1 LLLPVKKS
9 LLVKEK
15 MQSIPAVNIL
25 PTPTVTPSSN
35 AATSNANQ
43 SANDADATGS
53 TPAANAA
60 NGTTADQGMQSAQG
74 TQSSQGT
81 QSAQGS
87 QGAFGN
93 ILAKQIAAA
102 VAQIMKSGEDG
113 TNANADATAAANAKI
128 DALLANAKDVP
139 AIDPN
144 ELLKQ
149 INIDINQLSGNDKP
163 DAGTIDQ
170 SLNKLLAA
178 DPALASILKKAKK
191 SAADDVAAIDKS
203 QTANPG
209 IAVGNLPPTL
219 AATTDATGKD
229 LPKDIGIST
238 QAPTANVK
246 PELPVDA
253 ASAKDDKA
261 LNSFV
266 NELTTKLAETSTD
279 QTPTQQTPLNA
290 ISSAATVN
298 NINNNRADAVSP
310 PVGSQT
316 WDSALGEKVIWIVGT
331 QTQNAELH
339 LNPPSLGPLEVR
351 VSLSDGQANVS
362 FMTQHAAVREAIE
375 AATPKLREMMGESGI
390 NMGSV
395 SVNVGTFAQ
404 QQQDQSAAQQQAANS
419 RNNNSS
425 NNDFS
430 FGTTG
435 ANSAPVETVTTIVR
449 PVRDLGV
456 VDLFA

>member
-1 LLLPVKKS
+1 
-9 LLVKEK
+9 
-15 MQSIPAVNIL
+15 MQSISVVNIA
-25 PTPTVTPSSN
+25 PTPTAKASAGASN
-35 AATSNANQ
+35 TGQ

-53 TPAANAA
+53 TAATAA
-60 NGTTADQGMQSAQG
+60 SGAADASSDQGTPS
-74 TQSSQGT
+74 T
-81 QSAQGS
+81 

-93 ILAKQIAAA
+93 LLAKQIAMA
-102 VAQIMKSGEDG
+102 VAQIMKSG
-113 TNANADATAAANAKI
+113 DATDTKIDPNANAKI
-128 DALLANAKDVP
+128 DALIANAKDVP

-144 ELLKQ
+144 VLLKQ
-149 INIDINQLSGNDKP
+149 INIDINQLAGSDKP

-170 SLNKLLAA
+170 SLDKLLAA
-178 DPALASILKKAKK
+178 DPALAGILKKAKK
-191 SAADDVAAIDKS
+191 SGADDVAELDKS
-203 QTANPG
+203 QTATPV

-219 AATTDATGKD
+219 AAVTDVTGKD
-229 LPKDIGIST
+229 LPKDISINT
-238 QAPTANVK
+238 QVPTASVK
-246 PELPVDA
+246 PDIQLDPA
-253 ASAKDDKA
+253 NTSASSKDDKA
-261 LNSFV
+261 LNAFV
-266 NELTTKLAETSTD
+266 NELTTKLAATPTD
-279 QTPTQQTPLNA
+279 QTPTQQTPLNV

-298 NINNNRADAVSP
+298 NINNNRAEVGP

-316 WDSALGEKVIWIVGT
+316 WDSALGEKVVWIVGT

-375 AATPKLREMMGESGI
+375 AATPKLREMLGDSGI

-395 SVNVGTFAQ
+395 SVNVGTFSQ
-404 QQQDQSAAQQQAANS
+404 QQQDQAAQQQAANN
-419 RNNNSS
+419 RNNTS

-435 ANSAPVETVTTIVR
+435 ADAVPAETVTTTVQ
-449 PVRDLGV
+449 PVRDLGM

>member
-1 LLLPVKKS
+1 
-9 LLVKEK
+9 

-25 PTPTVTPSSN
+25 PTPTVTPSAN

-43 SANDADATGS
+43 SANDADATGAPTGS

-60 NGTTADQGMQSAQG
+60 NGTTADQGAQSAQG
-74 TQSSQGT
+74 TQGSQGT
-81 QSAQGS
+81 QSSQGS

-102 VAQIMKSGEDG
+102 VAQIIKSSEAG
-113 TNANADATAAANAKI
+113 TNVNADATADANAKI
-128 DALLANAKDVP
+128 DALIANAKDVP
-139 AIDPN
+139 AIDPDA
-144 ELLKQ
+144 LLKQ
-149 INIDINQLSGNDKP
+149 INIDINQLAGADKP
-163 DAGTIDQ
+163 DAGAIDK
-170 SLNKLLAA
+170 SLDKLLAA
-178 DPALASILKKAKK
+178 DPALAGILKKAKK
-191 SAADDVAAIDKS
+191 SAADEVAGLDKS
-203 QTANPG
+203 QTAAPV

-219 AATTDATGKD
+219 AATTDVTGKD

-238 QAPTANVK
+238 QVPTAAVK
-246 PELPVDA
+246 PEIPVDP

-261 LNSFV
+261 LNAFV
-266 NELTTKLAETSTD
+266 NELTTKLAEANTD

-298 NINNNRADAVSP
+298 NINNNRADVVTP

-316 WDSALGEKVIWIVGT
+316 WDSALGEKVVWIVGT

-339 LNPPSLGPLEVR
+339 LNPPSLGPLEIR
-351 VSLSDGQANVS
+351 VSLTDGQANVS

-375 AATPKLREMMGESGI
+375 AATPKLREMMGDSGI

-395 SVNVGTFAQ
+395 SVNVGTFSQ
-404 QQQDQSAAQQQAANS
+404 QQQDQAAQQQQAANN
-419 RNNNSS
+419 RNNNAS

-430 FGTTG
+430 FGTTS
-435 ANSAPVETVTTIVR
+435 ADTAPVETVTTTVR
-449 PVRDLGV
+449 PLRDLGM

>member
-1 LLLPVKKS
+1 
-9 LLVKEK
+9 
-15 MQSIPAVNIL
+15 MQSIPLVNIA
-25 PTPTVTPSSN
+25 PTPTVKPSAGASN
-35 AATSNANQ
+35 TGQ
-43 SANDADATGS
+43 SANDADATGA
-53 TPAANAA
+53 TAASGAA
-60 NGTTADQGMQSAQG
+60 DASSDQGTPSTTG
-74 TQSSQGT
+74 T
-81 QSAQGS
+81 
-87 QGAFGN
+87 FDN
-93 ILAKQIAAA
+93 LLAKQIAMA
-102 VAQIMKSGEDG
+102 VAQIMKSGDV
-113 TNANADATAAANAKI
+113 ADTKTDPNANAKI

-149 INIDINQLSGNDKP
+149 INIDINQLAGNDKP
-163 DAGTIDQ
+163 DAGTIDK
-170 SLNKLLAA
+170 SLDKLLAA
-178 DPALASILKKAKK
+178 DPALAGILKKAKK
-191 SAADDVAAIDKS
+191 SGADDVAELDKS
-203 QTANPG
+203 QTATAV

-219 AATTDATGKD
+219 AATTDVTGKD

-238 QAPTANVK
+238 QVPTANVK
-246 PELPVDA
+246 PDIQLDANSA
-253 ASAKDDKA
+253 ASSKDDKA
-261 LNSFV
+261 LNAFA
-266 NELTTKLAETSTD
+266 NELTTKLAATTD

-298 NINNNRADAVSP
+298 NINNNRAEVGP

-316 WDSALGEKVIWIVGT
+316 WDSALGEKVVWIVGT

-375 AATPKLREMMGESGI
+375 AATPKLREMLGDSGI

-395 SVNVGTFAQ
+395 SVNVGTFSQ
-404 QQQDQSAAQQQAANS
+404 QQQDQAAQQQAANN
-419 RNNNSS
+419 RNNNAS

-435 ANSAPVETVTTIVR
+435 ADAAPVETVTTTVR
-449 PVRDLGV
+449 PVRDLGM